1 MNPWMVEVSPR
12 GTVWYYRTATTGLEN
27 STALDTTATQRT
39 ARTPESPGGAGG
51 GADPGFSPVVFD
63 ERERVVGWGPDA
75 PLQAPRVPQS
85 PEPARP

>member
-39 ARTPESPGGAGG
+39 ARTPESPGGQAGG
-51 GADPGFSPVVFD
+51 GTNRVSTLLTLVRTEADL
-63 ERERVVGWGPDA
+63 
-75 PLQAPRVPQS
+75 LQAT
-85 PEPARP
+85 